1 MKNLS
6 NLLITLLSLSYIAV
20 CAMYPD
26 VEVFT
31 SSTSFGYQPNMFGLF
46 IGGILC
52 LSILRSLFTNAS
64 EENYRVYSVLL
75 VIISVV
81 NIMAGFFGFTTASSS
96 MLSDDV
102 AAVES
107 MYGSGSVTTE
117 LLEGAYIPL
126 VISIILFGVCFYRI
140 RKN

>member
-1 MKNLS
+1 MKKLS
-6 NLLITLLSLSYIAV
+6 NLLIIVLSLSYVAV
-20 CAMYPD
+20 CVIYPD

-31 SSTSFGYQPNMFGLF
+31 SSTSFGSQPNMFGLF

-64 EENYRVYSVLL
+64 EGNYLGYSVFL

-81 NIMAGFFGFTTASSS
+81 NIMAGFFGFTTNSSS

-107 MYGSGSVTTE
+107 MYGIGSVTTE

-126 VISIILFGVCFYRI
+126 VISIILFGVCFYRS